1 MAMKKT
7 TFAVNFFLKKSKLL
21 KNGEAPICMR
31 ITVNG
36 KRAEVQI
43 KRSIEIEKWNSSK
56 GCAIGKDKKHQE
68 INLYLDTVR
77 NKVFQIH
84 RQMEADG
91 KPITADTIKNIYY
104 GGHETPKM
112 LIETFN
118 EHNLEYRELMNK
130 EYAEGT
136 VLRYERTVRYLKEY
150 LREQYHTE
158 DIPLKSIDYEFISK
172 FEHFIKTNK
181 GCAQNATVKYLKNL
195 KKITRTA
202 LIKKWISEDPFA
214 EIRFKQT
221 KANRDFLNETELRL
235 ILCKDIEVERL
246 QTVRDIFIFCCLTGL
261 SFTDVKNLKEEHLVQ
276 DNDGNWWIR
285 KTREKTDNMCDIPLL
300 DIPKLILDKYKS
312 NPICTER
319 GVLLPVPTNQRM
331 NGYLKEIADIC
342 NIKKNLSTHIARHTF
357 ASIAISNQVSIESVA
372 RMLGHTDI
380 RTTKIYAKIM
390 NSTIGHEMQVM
401 KNKFALP
408 IQQ

>member
-118 EHNLEYRELMNK
+118 EHNLEYRN
-130 EYAEGT
+130 
-136 VLRYERTVRYLKEY
+136 
-150 LREQYHTE
+150 
-158 DIPLKSIDYEFISK
+158 
-172 FEHFIKTNK
+172 
-181 GCAQNATVKYLKNL
+181 
-195 KKITRTA
+195 
-202 LIKKWISEDPFA
+202 
-214 EIRFKQT
+214 
-221 KANRDFLNETELRL
+221 
-235 ILCKDIEVERL
+235 
-246 QTVRDIFIFCCLTGL
+246 
-261 SFTDVKNLKEEHLVQ
+261 
-276 DNDGNWWIR
+276 
-285 KTREKTDNMCDIPLL
+285 
-300 DIPKLILDKYKS
+300 
-312 NPICTER
+312 
-319 GVLLPVPTNQRM
+319 
-331 NGYLKEIADIC
+331 
-342 NIKKNLSTHIARHTF
+342 
-357 ASIAISNQVSIESVA
+357 
-372 RMLGHTDI
+372 
-380 RTTKIYAKIM
+380 
-390 NSTIGHEMQVM
+390 
-401 KNKFALP
+401 
-408 IQQ
+408 